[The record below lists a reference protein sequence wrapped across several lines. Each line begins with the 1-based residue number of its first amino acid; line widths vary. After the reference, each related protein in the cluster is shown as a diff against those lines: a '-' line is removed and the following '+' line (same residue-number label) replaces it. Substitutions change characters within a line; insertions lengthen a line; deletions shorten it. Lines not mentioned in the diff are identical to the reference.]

1 MENYEGS
8 EKIHLF
14 WRNFVGDLR
23 TKLTPTYLVAPLVV
37 DGSHVDG
44 ADGAHAEHEEEGQ
57 ADVDDGGEL
66 IEVGFHL
73 VLYIP

>member
-1 MENYEGS
+1 MKVLKKFIFSGGILLEIS
-8 EKIHLF
+8 E
-14 WRNFVGDLR
+14 
-23 TKLTPTYLVAPLVV
+23 LTPTYLVAPLVV

>member
-1 MENYEGS
+1 M
-8 EKIHLF
+8 
-14 WRNFVGDLR
+14 
-23 TKLTPTYLVAPLVV
+23 YLVAPLVV

-66 IEVGFHL
+66 FDWIHAILKVIYQISVML
-73 VLYIP
+73 NVNYY

>member
-1 MENYEGS
+1 MTLG
-8 EKIHLF
+8 
-14 WRNFVGDLR
+14 
-23 TKLTPTYLVAPLVV
+23 TMYLVAPLVV

-66 IEVGFHL
+66 RGVDGFHNFTNHDL
-73 VLYIP
+73 A